1 MKGAMAPL
9 STQMQHEKAKYRK
22 AANKVGPWPER
33 KNDLKL
39 DMALSMRNAATGPL
53 RGHVV
58 GRGLGDV
65 PAADADGVKG
75 GPGLF
80 DPGARVG
87 TCRFTSAVLRYTTR
101 NVKQGACQCR
111 AAGVSYAFN
120 HHLDTAVNFLVV
132 VLPVEAEGGAPAW
145 PAALQ
150 DALAVA
156 GVSVAGVASCRTMVQ
171 QAQALAPRHLLVC
184 MPAPIGDLIEAL
196 QAWAGAPPCA
206 LSLVSAP
213 LDRDAHEQLAAL
225 GVHAWA
231 PLEALDGPLLDTL
244 LARARTRWQREHD
257 LRTELEALRTRMDE
271 RKWVD
276 RAKGLLMAARGIGE
290 DEAFGLLRGAS
301 MHANLRLGE
310 VARSVVE
317 ASQWADAINRAGQL
331 RMLSQRLVR
340 LAAQT
345 LAGIDARRARAL
357 RTKSVERVEDN
368 LRHLAALDLDED
380 GARALSA
387 VQLAWQGL
395 EGALSLRLAPRVL
408 SEVELRAEALLSSA
422 EALTGALEAS
432 GARRALHIVN
442 ICGRQRMRAQ
452 RLAKDA
458 LLAATL
464 SADAS
469 RERLAPTMAEFEAAL
484 LELERAPLSSPEIRT
499 ALAAAHDEWLRLV
512 RGVRDIDSAEGRAAL
527 VRASD
532 VLVDTFD
539 QLTASYENSL
549 QVIMS

>member
-1 MKGAMAPL
+1 
-9 STQMQHEKAKYRK
+9 
-22 AANKVGPWPER
+22 
-33 KNDLKL
+33 
-39 DMALSMRNAATGPL
+39 
-53 RGHVV
+53 
-58 GRGLGDV
+58 LGDV
-65 PAADADGVKG
+65 PAAAAAGVKG
-75 GPGLF
+75 GPGLR
-80 DPGARVG
+80 DPGPRAVA
-87 TCRFTSAVLRYTTR
+87 CRCFTNAVLRYTTR
-101 NVKQGACQCR
+101 NVKQGVCQGP
-111 AAGVSYAFN
+111 AARVAYAFE
-120 HHLDTAVNFLVV
+120 HAPDAHVNFLLA
-132 VLPVEAEGGAPAW
+132 VLPPDTEGGAPAW
-145 PAALQ
+145 PAALR
-150 DALAVA
+150 DALARA
-156 GVSVAGVASCRTMVQ
+156 GVPVAGVASCRTMVL
-171 QAQALAPRHLLVC
+171 QAQALAPQHLLVC
-184 MPAPIGDLIEAL
+184 MPAPGDDLVEAL

-206 LSLVSAP
+206 ISLVSAP
-213 LDRDAHEQLAAL
+213 LDREAHERLADL
-225 GVHAWA
+225 GVHAWT
-231 PLEALDGPLLDTL
+231 PLEGLDGPLLDAL
-244 LARARTRWQREHD
+244 LARARARWRREHD

-340 LAAQT
+340 VAAQA
-345 LAGIDARRARAL
+345 LAGIDARRARVL
-357 RTKSVERVEDN
+357 RTQSAERVEDN
-368 LRHLAALDLDED
+368 LRHLAALDLADG
-380 GARALSA
+380 GARALAA

-395 EGALSLRLAPRVL
+395 ERALALRLAPGVL
-408 SEVELRAEALLSSA
+408 SEVDLRAEALLSSA
-422 EALTGALEAS
+422 EALTDALEAS

-464 SADAS
+464 SSDAS
-469 RERLAPTMAEFEAAL
+469 RGSMASTMAEFEAAL
-484 LELERAPLSSPEIRT
+484 LELESAPLSTPEIRT
-499 ALAAAHDEWLRLV
+499 ALAAARDEWLRLV

-539 QLTASYENSL
+539 HLTASYERSL